1 MESHAS
7 SAPVQDREVFS
18 KMFMPALRAELA
30 LLTAPISDIKEALI
44 ARILEWRH
52 KQHEPMAE
60 ASADGPP
67 APTLIICPL
76 SVISDAAD
84 VDAVFFLL

>member
-1 MESHAS
+1 MAS
-7 SAPVQDREVFS
+7 SAPVNERDVLS
-18 KMFMPALRAELA
+18 KMFIPALKAELA

-84 VDAVFFLL
+84 ADAVFFLL